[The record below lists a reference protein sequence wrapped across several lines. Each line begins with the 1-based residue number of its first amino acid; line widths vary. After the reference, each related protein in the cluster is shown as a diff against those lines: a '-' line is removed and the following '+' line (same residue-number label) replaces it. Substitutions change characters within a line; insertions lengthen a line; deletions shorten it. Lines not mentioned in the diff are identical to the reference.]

1 MNIGIDA
8 RMYGPKVGGGG
19 LGRYVEQL
27 VNELQAIDH
36 KNRYVLF
43 LKKENFDACV
53 ITNPNFEKRLAD
65 VHWYGLE
72 EQLKMGGIIDREH
85 LDVVHFP
92 HWNVPLFIR
101 TPFVVTIHDLI
112 LLDEPFSANLSTRH
126 RSIFTLKYW
135 GYKLVLSRAVSR
147 AKKVISISHATMH
160 SILHHVKNADPNKI
174 EVVYEGVTALG
185 ESVELALDHPPSP
198 SFSRRG
204 SSEPYLLYVGNAFPH
219 KNLERLLE
227 AFSMLRRTHSEI
239 TLVLAGRESIF
250 YQRLLAGSGD
260 PTHNKIHFID
270 SPTDEELAEL
280 YKNALLYVYP
290 SRIEGFGLPPLE
302 AMSVGVPVAASNIP
316 SLKEILGDSAAFFDP
331 KDSENMATVISDLID
346 SKEKRASLIEK
357 GTQHIKRYSWQKMA
371 VAIQTIYETCGKK
384 SS

>member
-8 RMYGPKVGGGG
+8 RMYGPNVGGGG

-27 VNELQAIDH
+27 VAELQLIDH

-85 LDVVHFP
+85 LDLVHFP
-92 HWNVPLFIR
+92 HWNVPFFVR

-147 AKKVISISHATMH
+147 AKKVISISHTTTH
-160 SILHHVKNADPNKI
+160 SILHHVKKADPNNI
-174 EVVYEGVTALG
+174 EVVYEGVTPL
-185 ESVELALDHPPSP
+185 PSP
-198 SFSRRG
+198 HDSKTPRLPF
-204 SSEPYLLYVGNAFPH
+204 PYLLYVGNAFPH

-227 AFSMLRRTHSEI
+227 AFTIIQQTHPEI
-239 TLVLAGRESIF
+239 KLVLAGRENIF
-250 YQRLLAGSGD
+250 YKRLLEHK
-260 PTHNKIHFID
+260 PTNVEFVNG
-270 SPTDEELAEL
+270 PTDAELAEL

-331 KDSENMATVISDLID
+331 KDSANMASVISDLID

-357 GTQHIKRYSWQKMA
+357 GTQHIKRYSWSKMA